1 MASDS
6 PVLSFPAALRNPGL
20 VSRLA
25 QIQATAN
32 DHLPITHSTRIG
44 LNPSRRDQ
52 HEGKRWIRRKDNG
65 AS

>member
-1 MASDS
+1 MATDS
-6 PVLSFPAALRNPGL
+6 PVLSFPAVLRNPGL

-25 QIQATAN
+25 QIQATTN
-32 DHLPITHSTRIG
+32 DYVPTTHIG
-44 LNPSRRDQ
+44 LNSSRRDQ

>member
-1 MASDS
+1 MTDS
-6 PVLSFPAALRNPGL
+6 QPVLSFPAALRNPGL

-32 DHLPITHSTRIG
+32 DHVPITHSPRIG
-44 LNPSRRDQ
+44 LNTSRRDQ